1 MAVRFY
7 DEALVKKLKY
17 WTSNTQVKIYS
28 PAETRKLFEVI
39 ADETNDSPIKLP
51 IICVRRQGG
60 YTVKETGRKPLAY
73 SGKEIGKTEQKVC
86 QLNAIPIELKYQIDV
101 YTRYYDEADEFVR
114 NLVFNIINFPSVTAC
129 FNYLGEE
136 VQHNST
142 IELSQEIEDNSDI
155 PERFVA
161 GNFTRLS
168 LQVTMPNAYLW
179 DVRVKDTSSVEGYE
193 VEAEDPIQEEVEEH
207 EQLDGKGII
216 IREKE

>member
-51 IICVRRQGG
+51 IICIRRQGG

-73 SGKEIGKTEQKVC
+73 SGKEIGRTEQKVG

-114 NLVFNIINFPSVTAC
+114 NLVFNIINFPSITAC
-129 FNYLGEE
+129 FDYLGEE
-136 VQHNST
+136 VQHKST

-168 LQVTMPNAYLW
+168 LQLTVPNAYLW
-179 DVRVKDTSSVEGYE
+179 DVRVKDTSSIEGIS
-193 VEAEDPIQEEVEEH
+193 VQVEDPFVEDG
-207 EQLDGKGII
+207 QLDGKGII

>member
-51 IICVRRQGG
+51 IICIRRQGG

-73 SGKEIGKTEQKVC
+73 SGKVIGKTEQKVC

-114 NLVFNIINFPSVTAC
+114 NLVFNIINFPSITAC
-129 FNYLGEE
+129 FDYLGEE
-136 VQHNST
+136 VQHKST

-168 LQVTMPNAYLW
+168 LQLTVPNAYLW
-179 DVRVKDTSSVEGYE
+179 DVRVKDTSSIEGIS
-193 VEAEDPIQEEVEEH
+193 VQVEDPFVEDG
-207 EQLDGKGII
+207 QLDGKGII